1 MAIFRGF
8 GPRHAAGSAERP
20 FFIFDIIIYH
30 PKEHSVRFSAL
41 NSKIFLMATPFCV
54 VLFRYAVNNHPW
66 CLPCPLQGPLNSQ
79 GPWIVDEFDQGPSIV
94 VV

>member
-8 GPRHAAGSAERP
+8 GPRHAAGLAERK

-41 NSKIFLMATPFCV
+41 NSKIFLMAAPFCV
-54 VLFRYAVNNHPW
+54 VYNVLHLLRTQKKFALKASW
-66 CLPCPLQGPLNSQ
+66 GACS
-79 GPWIVDEFDQGPSIV
+79 
-94 VV
+94 